1 MQILYSRCCGIDVHK
16 NSETA
21 CVPIYSGSIK
31 PEVRKRESGMAG
43 AGGPLRLDSSQ
54 PISGQEPSRAQ
65 DRRAGQSM
73 LAELLAHGLIRRS
86 FVPPREDL
94 QFAGSDALPRE
105 VSGRAQ
111 SDS

>member
-21 CVPIYSGSIK
+21 CVPIYSGSIE
-31 PEVRKRESGMAG
+31 PAVRKRESGMAG

-73 LAELLAHGLIRRS
+73 GRGVVSAWADPAQLRAAARRLAICGI
-86 FVPPREDL
+86 
-94 QFAGSDALPRE
+94 
-105 VSGRAQ
+105 
-111 SDS
+111 